1 MSYVKQKGMT
11 LIEVVVSTILLS
23 FGLTA
28 LIALQLRAGETVRE
42 SEMIS
47 AATMVANS
55 LGEGAK
61 ANPILYAVS
70 DVAVSDAMVIEK
82 SWAHYTGTTYQRANV
97 ASDCALD
104 AGAEYTQQ
112 VVATK
117 QLCAATTILANT
129 LPKPSDFKL
138 VVCEGENATTA
149 AWPTYGTITCGTGG
163 NDLMVKITWQAP
175 TKTATEASGSALT
188 LEGGALAYG
197 YQVVVGL
204 K

>member
-11 LIEVVVSTILLS
+11 LIEVVVSIILLS

-61 ANPILYAVS
+61 ANPVLYVS
-70 DVAVSDAMVIEK
+70 SDTATSDTVIER
-82 SWAHYTGTTYQRANV
+82 SWTHYVGKTYQRADV
-97 ASDCALD
+97 ASSYQF
-104 AGAEYTQQ
+104 GANETREE
-112 VVATK
+112 VAQK
-117 QLCAATTILANT
+117 QLHAATAVLANT
-129 LPKPSDFKL
+129 LPESSDFRL
-138 VVCEGENATTA
+138 VVCEEENARTA
-149 AWPTYGTITCGTGG
+149 AWPTYGTIGCGGG
-163 NDLMVKITWQAP
+163 GSDLMVKIAWQAP
-175 TKTATEASGSALT
+175 TKAAAETSGLT
-188 LEGGALAYG
+188 LEGTALAYG